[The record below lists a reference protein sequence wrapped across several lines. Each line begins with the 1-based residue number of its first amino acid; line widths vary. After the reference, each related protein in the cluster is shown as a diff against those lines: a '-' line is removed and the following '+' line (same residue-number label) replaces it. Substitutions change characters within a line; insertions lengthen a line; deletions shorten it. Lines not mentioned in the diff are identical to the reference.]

1 MQWAGRALG
10 GEWEKICVCRLES
23 VDRGQ
28 PAQGR
33 VKTRT
38 LKTAGMR
45 HAIKHLPHPAEIHQ
59 RKTDIFV
66 SRFAYK
72 FQEEA
77 RCIPPWMTLMKVC
90 PAIA

>member
-1 MQWAGRALG
+1 MFQGLG
-10 GEWEKICVCRLES
+10 VE
-23 VDRGQ
+23 
-28 PAQGR
+28 

-45 HAIKHLPHPAEIHQ
+45 HPIKRLRHPTEIHQ